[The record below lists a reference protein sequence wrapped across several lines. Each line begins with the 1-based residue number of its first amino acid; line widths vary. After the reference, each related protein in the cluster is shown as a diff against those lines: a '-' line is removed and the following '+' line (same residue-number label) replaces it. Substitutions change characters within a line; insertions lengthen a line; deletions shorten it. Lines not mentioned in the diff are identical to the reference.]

1 MFIGKIKR
9 YNKIFIAFSNYEIE
23 YIEVVTDSDK
33 LIKDCINNS
42 ICHKSFIKVLK
53 SNKYTFYIIPKNYV
67 NCVNIEKKVKDI
79 QKRINY
85 ITEIFYKYNLE
96 REE

>member
-33 LIKDCINNS
+33 LIKECINNS
-42 ICHKSFIKVLK
+42 LCHKSFVKVLK

-67 NCVNIEKKVKDI
+67 PCRDIEKRVKDI
-79 QKRINY
+79 QKRIDY
-85 ITEIFYKYNLE
+85 IIEIFYKYDLK
-96 REE
+96 RG